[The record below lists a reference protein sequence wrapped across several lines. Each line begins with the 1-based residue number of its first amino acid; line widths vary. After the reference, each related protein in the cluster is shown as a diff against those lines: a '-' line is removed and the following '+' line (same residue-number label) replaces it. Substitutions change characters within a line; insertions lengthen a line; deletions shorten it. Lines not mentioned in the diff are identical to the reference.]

1 MRLLHQSPLASG
13 YPLQCHGLVI
23 VILSRI
29 MLAPYHI
36 RVPKTV
42 PLLELFSSKGGTFQ
56 FQRRNSLVP
65 VEELF
70 SSKGGTL
77 RFQRWKE
84 KFPALENFFSSVG
97 KLLFL
102 RWKFNFPRLECFWK
116 VDKTVGSSR
125 LSRVRWHDK

>member
-65 VEELF
+65 AEELF
-70 SSKGGTL
+70 SSKGGTI
-77 RFQRWKE
+77 R
-84 KFPALENFFSSVG
+84 G
-97 KLLFL
+97 KGI
-102 RWKFNFPRLECFWK
+102 RERIAGK
-116 VDKTVGSSR
+116 
-125 LSRVRWHDK
+125 